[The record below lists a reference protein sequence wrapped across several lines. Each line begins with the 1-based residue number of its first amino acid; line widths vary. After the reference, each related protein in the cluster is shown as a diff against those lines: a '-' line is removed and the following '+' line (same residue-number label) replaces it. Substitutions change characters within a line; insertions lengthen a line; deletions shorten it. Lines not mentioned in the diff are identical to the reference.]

1 MTERVDDRWFGD
13 WIGYSAAATLASV
26 LLILAN
32 PITGYPRTIASA
44 ALVLALFPVYWYLA
58 RPSRAG
64 VRGNSWQAWT
74 YVGIST
80 AVYFVAYGLNNWAN
94 IALFILSPQFF
105 LVLSAISAAVAIVV
119 INIGGVLIRWLIG
132 DLAPGDVAGTVG
144 LTVLVIAVSIY
155 FSNRIT
161 AVTKESRERG
171 LLIRRLREQ
180 QREIAELSEQQGA
193 AAERERIAREMH
205 DTLAQGFTSIVTLG
219 HAVQGELDS
228 DPATARRHVELMTET
243 AQENLQE
250 SRRIIAALTPG
261 RLAESTLEQ
270 ALGRVAGRFEEEAGV
285 PVAFHVTG
293 DPRPAPAAIEVV
305 ALRVFQEALA
315 NVRKHAEAQR
325 VEATLA
331 YEPGTVAVTV
341 SDDGHGFDA
350 AAPRAGFGLDGM
362 RARVR
367 EVGGDFELATAPG
380 EGTRLSVR
388 LPAEPV
394 GPPAASPAA
403 PPAASTPEPYPTEEA
418 P

>member
-1 MTERVDDRWFGD
+1 MAERVDDRWFGD

-32 PITGYPRTIASA
+32 PISGYPRTVASA
-44 ALVLALFPVYWYLA
+44 GLVLALFPVYWFLA

-64 VRGNSWQAWT
+64 LQKNSWRAWL
-74 YVGIST
+74 YVGIAT

-94 IALFILSPQFF
+94 IALFIVSPQFF
-105 LVLSAISAAVAIVV
+105 LVLSPISAAAAIVF
-119 INIGGVLIRWLIG
+119 INVGGLLVRWLVG
-132 DLAPGDVAGTVG
+132 DLDPEDVAGTLG
-144 LTVLVIAVSIY
+144 LTVLIIAVSIY

-171 LLIRRLREQ
+171 LLIQRLREQ

-219 HAVQGELDS
+219 HAVQGELEA

-270 ALGRVAGRFEEEAGV
+270 ALGRVAARFEDETGI
-285 PVAFHVTG
+285 PVAFRVEG
-293 DPRPAPAAIEVV
+293 EPRPAPPAVEVV

-315 NVRKHAEAQR
+315 NVRKHAQ
-325 VEATLA
+325 
-331 YEPGTVAVTV
+331 AVTV
-341 SDDGHGFDA
+341 EAELAYAPDTVGLTVRDDGHGFDA
-350 AAPRAGFGLDGM
+350 AAPRDGYGIDGM
-362 RARVR
+362 QARIR
-367 EVGGDFELATAPG
+367 EVGGVFRLTTAPG
-380 EGTRLSVR
+380 AGTRLTVE
-388 LPAEPV
+388 LPSAPV
-394 GPPAASPAA
+394 EV
-403 PPAASTPEPYPTEEA
+403 TP
-418 P
+418 

>member
-1 MTERVDDRWFGD
+1 MAERVDDRWFGD
-13 WIGYSAAATLASV
+13 WIGYSAAATFASV
-26 LLILAN
+26 VLILAN
-32 PITGYPRTIASA
+32 PISGYPRTLTSA
-44 ALVLALFPVYWYLA
+44 GLVLALFPIYWFLA

-64 VRGNSWQAWT
+64 VRGNTWRAWL
-74 YVGIST
+74 YVGIAT

-105 LVLSAISAAVAIVV
+105 LVLSAVPAAVVIVV
-119 INIGGVLIRWLIG
+119 INFGGVAVRWLVG
-132 DLAPGDVAGTVG
+132 DLEPGDVAGTLG

-171 LLIRRLREQ
+171 LLIQRLREQ

-228 DPATARRHVELMTET
+228 DPATARRHVVLMTET

-270 ALGRVAGRFEEEAGV
+270 ALGRVAGRFEEETGV
-285 PVAFHVTG
+285 PVAFAVTG
-293 DPRPAPAAIEVV
+293 EPRPAPPAVEVV

-315 NVRKHAEAQR
+315 NVRKHAA
-325 VEATLA
+325 ATSVQTELA
-331 YEPGTVAVTV
+331 YREGAVGLAV
-341 SDDGHGFDA
+341 SDDGLGFDP
-350 AAPRAGFGLDGM
+350 AAPRDGFGLDGM
-362 RARVR
+362 QARVR
-367 EVGGDFELATAPG
+367 EAGGAFELTTAPG
-380 EGTRLSVR
+380 EGTRLSVT
-388 LPAEPV
+388 LPAP
-394 GPPAASPAA
+394 ASPVPGEVTA
-403 PPAASTPEPYPTEEA
+403 
-418 P
+418 

>member
-1 MTERVDDRWFGD
+1 MAERADDRWFGD

-32 PITGYPRTIASA
+32 PITGWPRTIASA
-44 ALVLALFPVYWYLA
+44 VLVLALFPIYWFLA

-64 VRGNSWQAWT
+64 VRSDSWRAWL
-74 YVGIST
+74 YVGIAT
-80 AVYFVAYGLNNWAN
+80 AVYFVAYGFNNWAN
-94 IALFILSPQFF
+94 IALFIVSPQFF
-105 LVLSAISAAVAIVV
+105 LVLSAVPAAVAIVV
-119 INIGGVLIRWLIG
+119 INLGGVLVRWLVG
-132 DLAPGDVAGTVG
+132 DLEPGDVAGTLG
-144 LTVLVIAVSIY
+144 LTVLVIAVSVY

-171 LLIRRLREQ
+171 LLIQRLREQ

-228 DPATARRHVELMTET
+228 DPATARRHIELMTDT

-285 PVAFHVTG
+285 PVAFGVTG
-293 DPRPAPAAIEVV
+293 DPRPAPPALEVV

-315 NVRKHAEAQR
+315 NVRKHAAAGS
-325 VEATLA
+325 VDASLA
-331 YEPGTVAVTV
+331 YEPDALVLTVH
-341 SDDGHGFDA
+341 DDGRGFDA
-350 AAPRAGFGLDGM
+350 SAPRDGYGLDGM
-362 RARVR
+362 QARVR
-367 EVGGDFELATAPG
+367 EAGGTFALTTAFG
-380 EGTRLSVR
+380 EGTLLTVR
-388 LPAEPV
+388 LPAPI
-394 GPPAASPAA
+394 
-403 PPAASTPEPYPTEEA
+403 EEV

>member
-1 MTERVDDRWFGD
+1 MAERADDRWFGD

-44 ALVLALFPVYWYLA
+44 LLVLALFPVYWFLA

-64 VRGNSWQAWT
+64 VRSDSWRAWL
-74 YVGIST
+74 YVGIAT

-94 IALFILSPQFF
+94 IALFIVSPQFF
-105 LVLSAISAAVAIVV
+105 LVLSAVPAAVAIVV
-119 INIGGVLIRWLIG
+119 INLGGVLVRWLVG
-132 DLAPGDVAGTVG
+132 DLEPGDVAGTLG
-144 LTVLVIAVSIY
+144 LTVLVVAVSVY

-171 LLIRRLREQ
+171 LLIQRLREQ

-219 HAVQGELDS
+219 HAVQAELDS
-228 DPATARRHVELMTET
+228 DPATARRHIELITDT

-285 PVAFHVTG
+285 PVAFGMTG
-293 DPRPAPAAIEVV
+293 EPRPAPPSVEVV

-315 NVRKHAEAQR
+315 NVRKHAGAGS
-325 VEATLA
+325 VDASLG
-331 YEPGTVAVTV
+331 YEGDALVLIVH
-341 SDDGHGFDA
+341 DDGRGFDA
-350 AAPRAGFGLDGM
+350 SAPRDGYGIDGM
-362 RARVR
+362 QARVR
-367 EVGGDFELATAPG
+367 EAGGMFALTAAPG
-380 EGTRLSVR
+380 DGTLLTVR
-388 LPAEPV
+388 LPAPIEE
-394 GPPAASPAA
+394 SP
-403 PPAASTPEPYPTEEA
+403 
-418 P
+418 

>member
-1 MTERVDDRWFGD
+1 MAERADDRWFGD

-32 PITGYPRTIASA
+32 PITGWPRTIASA
-44 ALVLALFPVYWYLA
+44 VLVLALFPVYWFLA

-64 VRGNSWQAWT
+64 VRSDSWRAWL
-74 YVGIST
+74 YVGIAT

-94 IALFILSPQFF
+94 IALFIVSPQFF
-105 LVLSAISAAVAIVV
+105 LVLSAVPAAVAIVV
-119 INIGGVLIRWLIG
+119 INLGGVFVRWLVG
-132 DLAPGDVAGTVG
+132 DLEPGDVAGTLG
-144 LTVLVIAVSIY
+144 LTVLVIAVSVY

-171 LLIRRLREQ
+171 LLIQRLREQ

-228 DPATARRHVELMTET
+228 DPATARRHIELMTDT
-243 AQENLQE
+243 AQENLRE

-285 PVAFHVTG
+285 PVAFGVTG
-293 DPRPAPAAIEVV
+293 DPRPAPPAVEVV

-315 NVRKHAEAQR
+315 NVRKHAAAGS
-325 VEATLA
+325 VDASLA
-331 YEPGTVAVTV
+331 YEPDALVLTVH
-341 SDDGHGFDA
+341 DDGRGFDA
-350 AAPRAGFGLDGM
+350 SAPRDGYGLDGM
-362 RARVR
+362 QARVR
-367 EVGGDFELATAPG
+367 EAGGTFALTTAFG
-380 EGTRLSVR
+380 EGTLLTVR
-388 LPAEPV
+388 LPAPI
-394 GPPAASPAA
+394 
-403 PPAASTPEPYPTEEA
+403 EEV

>member
-44 ALVLALFPVYWYLA
+44 ALVLALFPIYWFLA

-64 VRGNSWQAWT
+64 VRGNTWRAWT
-74 YVGIST
+74 YVGVST

-94 IALFILSPQFF
+94 IALFIVSPQFF
-105 LVLSAISAAVAIVV
+105 LVLSAVPAAIAIVV
-119 INIGGVLIRWLIG
+119 INLGGVLVRWLVG
-132 DLAPGDVAGTVG
+132 DLDPGDVAGTVG
-144 LTVLVIAVSIY
+144 LTVLVIAVSVY

-161 AVTKESRERG
+161 AVTKQSRERG
-171 LLIRRLREQ
+171 ILIQRLREQ

-219 HAVQGELDS
+219 HAVQGELEA

-261 RLAESTLEQ
+261 RLAEATLGQ
-270 ALGRVAGRFEEEAGV
+270 ALARVAARFEEETGLT
-285 PVAFHVTG
+285 VAFRVDG
-293 DPRPAPAAIEVV
+293 AARPAPAALEVV

-315 NVRKHAEAQR
+315 NVRKHAGAAS
-325 VEATLA
+325 VEGELA
-331 YEPGTVAVTV
+331 YRPDVVALTVR
-341 SDDGHGFDA
+341 DDGRGFDA
-350 AAPRAGFGLDGM
+350 SAPRDGFGIDGM

-367 EVGGDFELATAPG
+367 EAGGTFELTTAPG
-380 EGTRLSVR
+380 EGTRLSVV
-388 LPAEPV
+388 LPTDLV
-394 GPPAASPAA
+394 
-403 PPAASTPEPYPTEEA
+403 EEA

>member
-1 MTERVDDRWFGD
+1 MAERADDRWFGD

-32 PITGYPRTIASA
+32 PITGWPRTIASA
-44 ALVLALFPVYWYLA
+44 VLVLALFPVYWFLA

-64 VRGNSWQAWT
+64 VRSDSWRAWL
-74 YVGIST
+74 YVGIAT

-94 IALFILSPQFF
+94 IALFIVSPQFF
-105 LVLSAISAAVAIVV
+105 LVLSAVPAAVAIVV
-119 INIGGVLIRWLIG
+119 INLGGVLVRWLLG
-132 DLAPGDVAGTVG
+132 DLEPGDVAGTLG
-144 LTVLVIAVSIY
+144 LTVLVIAVSVY

-171 LLIRRLREQ
+171 LLIQRLREQ

-219 HAVQGELDS
+219 HAVQGELDA
-228 DPATARRHVELMTET
+228 DPVTARRHIELMTDT

-285 PVAFHVTG
+285 PVAFTVAG
-293 DPRPAPAAIEVV
+293 EPRPAPPSVEVV

-315 NVRKHAEAQR
+315 NVRKHAGAR
-325 VEATLA
+325 SVDASLA
-331 YEPGTVAVTV
+331 YESDALALTVH
-341 SDDGHGFDA
+341 DDGRGFDA
-350 AAPRAGFGLDGM
+350 SAPREGYGIDGM

-367 EVGGDFELATAPG
+367 EAGGTFALTTAPG
-380 EGTRLSVR
+380 DGTLLTIRV
-388 LPAEPV
+388 PA
-394 GPPAASPAA
+394 
-403 PPAASTPEPYPTEEA
+403 PTEEA